1 MMDGEGIQN
10 KIVSKRKD
18 GERLNRTDTKMLI
31 QAVLN
36 KWITAQDEYA
46 DEIRQTLLEVM
57 KDKESRQR
65 VDAAKAFSAMAG
77 EAARVF
83 EVADKIERLDG
94 GEATEN
100 IRIVQ
105 YVVDKGLQSAD

>member
-1 MMDGEGIQN
+1 MIDPDSIQN
-10 KIVSKRKD
+10 KIVGKRKD

-36 KWITAQDEYA
+36 KWITAQDEHA
-46 DEIRQTLLEVM
+46 EEIRSTLLDVM

-77 EAARVF
+77 DAARVF
-83 EVADKIERLDG
+83 EVADKIERLD
-94 GEATEN
+94 ADKPTEN
-100 IRIVQ
+100 VGIQIIFEEAKKP
-105 YVVDKGLQSAD
+105 D

>member
-1 MMDGEGIQN
+1 MMDGDSIQN

-31 QAVLN
+31 KAVLD
-36 KWITAQDEYA
+36 KWITAQDDHAE
-46 DEIRQTLLEVM
+46 EIRQTLLEVM
-57 KDKESRQR
+57 KDKKSRQR

-105 YVVDKGLQSAD
+105 YVVDKGPQSAD